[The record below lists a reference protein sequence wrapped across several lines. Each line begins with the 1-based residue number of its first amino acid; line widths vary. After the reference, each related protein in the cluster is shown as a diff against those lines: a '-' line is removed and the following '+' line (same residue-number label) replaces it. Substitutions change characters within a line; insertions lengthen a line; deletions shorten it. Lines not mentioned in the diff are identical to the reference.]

1 MSEFNLLLNQHKI
14 QLISLKRVISGIT
27 NRNKRQLSIS
37 NYLYSEIK
45 SRIKRKAF
53 RYCRIDKNLI

>member
-14 QLISLKRVISGIT
+14 QLISLKRVVSGIM
-27 NRNKRQLSIS
+27 NINKRQLSIS
-37 NYLYSEIK
+37 SYLYSEIR

-53 RYCRIDKNLI
+53 RYFRIDKNII